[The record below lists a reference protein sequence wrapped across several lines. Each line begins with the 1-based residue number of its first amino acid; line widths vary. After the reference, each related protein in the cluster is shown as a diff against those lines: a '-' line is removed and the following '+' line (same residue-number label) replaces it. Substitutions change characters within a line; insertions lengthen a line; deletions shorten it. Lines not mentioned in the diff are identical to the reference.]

1 MGSMR
6 GLRFRPANSPSP
18 PARIC
23 KGQSRID
30 ELLDHA
36 LTAVHERAGGGLDG
50 VYVLGG
56 AHCQNSRSGCP
67 ANKHR
72 QLGRAHCALD
82 QVDEVAPRG
91 LVGVALVKRAL
102 ICGPD
107 AKIPSEP
114 ARLAIAMD
122 SVFMNFYEQ

>member
-1 MGSMR
+1 MSYSSTPQQLSTSAPTGALTEFTCSE
-6 GLRFRPANSPSP
+6 
-18 PARIC
+18 ARIV
-23 KGQSRID
+23 KIP
-30 ELLDHA
+30 A
-36 LTAVHERAGGGLDG
+36 AAV
-50 VYVLGG
+50 G
-56 AHCQNSRSGCP
+56 AD
-67 ANKHR
+67 KHS
-72 QLGRAHCALD
+72 QLGRAHCAID